1 MITFG
6 VWPALSMT
14 STTKSWATPRRSV
27 SASRIWV
34 GGYTDDMN
42 GSAEGIRLLKVAAD
56 GSLEDHGVAVAADS
70 PSFLTRSGDMIYAT
84 CEGGPAVA
92 GYRVVGDELHFQGV
106 QDAAGTF
113 PCSLGALRDHS
124 ALVVACYGTG
134 TIDVHPLSPDGAI
147 QKTAQTLRGE
157 GNGVRIEQE
166 GPHAHDVL
174 QLDATTVLTTDLGTD
189 HVYIHRVDGDL
200 LTRIGSVAFPAG
212 TGPRDLFAHPSGLIW
227 VVAELSQQV
236 FVLRRSDETLEIVSQ
251 VSLAGAESDDHAS
264 AIGVSEDGKF
274 AYVGLRGSDNIS
286 VLAVSADG
294 ATLSAVGFVGSGGGW
309 PRHLVVDGSRLR
321 VANQLT
327 SSVVTF
333 ALGPDGIPVK
343 ESSLYV
349 PSPTYLLLD

>member
-1 MITFG
+1 M
-6 VWPALSMT
+6 
-14 STTKSWATPRRSV
+14 

-42 GSAEGIRLLKVAAD
+42 GSAAGIGLLKVAAD
-56 GSLEDHGVAVAADS
+56 GSLEDHGIAVAADS
-70 PSFLTRSGDMIYAT
+70 PSFLSRSGDMIYAAG
-84 CEGGPAVA
+84 EGGPTVS
-92 GYRVVGDELHFQGV
+92 GYKIVGDELLFQGV

-113 PCSLGALRDHS
+113 PCSLHALADRS

-134 TIDVHPLSPDGAI
+134 TIDVHPLSPEGAI
-147 QKTAQTLRGE
+147 QKTGQTLRGE
-157 GNGVRIEQE
+157 GAGVRIEQE

-174 QLDATTVLTTDLGTD
+174 QVDPTTLLTTDLGTD
-189 HVYIHRVDGDL
+189 HVYVHRVEGDL
-200 LTRIGSVAFPAG
+200 LTRVGSVSFPAG
-212 TGPRDLFAHPSGLIW
+212 TGPRDLFLHPSGLVW
-227 VVAELSQQV
+227 VVAELSQQL
-236 FVLRRSDETLEIVSQ
+236 FVLRRSGDSFSIDSQVALPGADET
-251 VSLAGAESDDHAS
+251 DHAS
-264 AIGVSEDGKF
+264 AIGLSTDGRF

-286 VLAVSADG
+286 VLAVSEDG
-294 ATLSAVGFVGSGGGW
+294 ATLTPAGFTGSGGGW

-333 ALGPDGIPVK
+333 ALGDDGIPVK